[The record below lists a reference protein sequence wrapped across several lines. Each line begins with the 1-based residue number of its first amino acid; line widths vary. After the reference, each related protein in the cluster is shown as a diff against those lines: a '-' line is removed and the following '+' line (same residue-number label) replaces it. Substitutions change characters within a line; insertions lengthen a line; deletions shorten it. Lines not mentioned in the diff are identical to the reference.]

1 MPSYKLY
8 STSIKKVELQ
18 KETPCTLIYT
28 FKSNLLFKFFMR
40 HIVVKVFKMKRYNIF
55 ENLFLILFGSVLFVS
70 LILVFNIIGKQ
81 ITHFVLNG
89 YSACTLTKAAKTF
102 MCLGKILCFK
112 VNYHLGQKQ
121 YIF

>member
-18 KETPCTLIYT
+18 KETPCTLIYI
-28 FKSNLLFKFFMR
+28 FKS
-40 HIVVKVFKMKRYNIF
+40 VVKVFKMKRYNIF
-55 ENLFLILFGSVLFVS
+55 ENLFLILLGSVLFVS
-70 LILVFNIIGKQ
+70 LILAFNIIGKQ